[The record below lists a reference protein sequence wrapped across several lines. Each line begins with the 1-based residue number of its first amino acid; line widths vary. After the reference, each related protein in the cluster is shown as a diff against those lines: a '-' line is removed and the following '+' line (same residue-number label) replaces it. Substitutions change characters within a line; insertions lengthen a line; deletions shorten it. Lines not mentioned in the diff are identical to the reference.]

1 MDQSEESQL
10 EAAIRASLQEGEGK
24 MSNRGEE
31 LTTINLTDDSDDFVS
46 ISSGGSD
53 IEGSLSDCEEI
64 GNSTVRKLQD
74 VTNVSSLTTCAQP
87 LANSE
92 QNSVGVWKSTKLQMR
107 EGVERLSL
115 HPQDEEVVV
124 RISPSAGNSSS
135 GTPRLSPTVR
145 LKSFSVDVNN
155 ILSPSKRSRKRPY
168 SGEMNEVEVIDGPR
182 QRKSVRV
189 DEHSESKLSQG
200 GVQSS
205 NNGSDDVVVVS
216 SEGYRTEPS
225 LRKEPS
231 QKTER
236 TKRRGKGRAGVV
248 VKRKGMSSVPVTDST
263 DSGKLSIEEQLT
275 SGSISKD
282 DVSWIVVRMLDGSRV
297 QKNFICHHP
306 IEVCGC
312 MISQ

>member
-46 ISSGGSD
+46 ISSGRSD

-64 GNSTVRKLQD
+64 GNSTVRRLQD
-74 VTNVSSLTTCAQP
+74 VTNISSLTTCAKP

-92 QNSVGVWKSTKLQMR
+92 QNSDGVWKSTKLQMR

-115 HPQDEEVVV
+115 HPQDEDVVG
-124 RISPSAGNSSS
+124 RISSSAGNSSS
-135 GTPRLSPTVR
+135 GTPRLSPSVQ
-145 LKSFSVDVNN
+145 LKSFSVDVND
-155 ILSPSKRSRKRPY
+155 ILSNRSRKRPY

-189 DEHSESKLSQG
+189 DEHSESKLLQG
-200 GVQSS
+200 GVQAS
-205 NNGSDDVVVVS
+205 NNGSDDVVVVT

-231 QKTER
+231 QKTEH

-263 DSGKLSIEEQLT
+263 DSGKLSVEEQLT
-275 SGSISKD
+275 SGSISKG